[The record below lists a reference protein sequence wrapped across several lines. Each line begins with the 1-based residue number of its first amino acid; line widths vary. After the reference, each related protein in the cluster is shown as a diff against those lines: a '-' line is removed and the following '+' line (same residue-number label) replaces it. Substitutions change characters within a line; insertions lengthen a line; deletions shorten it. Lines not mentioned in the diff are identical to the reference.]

1 MFNTDISANFI
12 AIAAVSGGTTGNAE
26 HTFGIGYK
34 GKLPW
39 KKNRADMDH
48 FRKITTDAAPG
59 KINVIIMG
67 RNTWEYDLNKRFL
80 PARWNIVLTQSD
92 FSSEISGSAKYN
104 FVKNISA
111 LFELLKV
118 HASEI
123 DKIFVIGGAQIYKQ
137 LFKYCTK
144 LYLSK
149 FGASHECD
157 TFITIPSDF
166 IQTEHLYTD
175 DNLTIDLLQRGHSG
189 IIGLPINTNEI
200 VDSVKFNSWVIQNRQ
215 PSLTKEMLLNT
226 KIHLAEEN

>member
-1 MFNTDISANFI
+1 MSVNFI
-12 AIAAVSGGTTGNAE
+12 AIAAVSGGETGDAE

-48 FRKITTDAAPG
+48 FKKITTDATPG

-67 RNTWEYDLNKRFL
+67 RNTWEFDLGKRFL
-80 PARWNIVLTQSD
+80 PARWNVILTQTD
-92 FSSEISGSAKYN
+92 FSSEISSTAKYN
-104 FVKNISA
+104 FVKSVDA
-111 LFELLKV
+111 LFELLKA

-144 LYLSK
+144 LYLTK
-149 FGASHECD
+149 FSTQHECD

-166 IQTEHLYTD
+166 IQTENLYKD
-175 DNLTIDLLQRGHSG
+175 RDLTIDLLQRADSG
-189 IIGLPINTNEI
+189 TIGSPIKDVGDADKI
-200 VDSVKFNSWVIQNRQ
+200 DFWVLRNR
-215 PSLTKEMLLNT
+215 PPGLTKEMLQNI
-226 KIHLAEEN
+226 KIHLLEEN